1 MNTLYGACELS
12 ADLTLATL
20 AYSVSVCVSQ
30 KIKRGRLLNLLTCLS
45 ETKRPTK
52 GGRERQTYTLHYMS
66 RLSSSS
72 SSNVL
77 LLKIQSPERANRT
90 HFSLKDGLGPAC
102 LRVSK
107 HQPRAL
113 KRHRQRRKERTL
125 LSEAQIII
133 VPHPPPSSLQLHPKV
148 KEFLRLKRLIQDNKC
163 KKRKKKEGISKTL
176 IPC

>member
-1 MNTLYGACELS
+1 M
-12 ADLTLATL
+12 
-20 AYSVSVCVSQ
+20 CVSQ
-30 KIKRGRLLNLLTCLS
+30 KIKQGRLLNLLTCLS
-45 ETKRPTK
+45 ETKHLTK
-52 GGRERQTYTLHYMS
+52 GGRERQTYSLHYMS

-72 SSNVL
+72 SSVL

-90 HFSLKDGLGPAC
+90 QFSLKDGLGPAC

-125 LSEAQIII
+125 LSDAQIII
-133 VPHPPPSSLQLHPKV
+133 VPHPPPSFLRLHPKV
-148 KEFLRLKRLIQDNKC
+148 KEFLRLKRLIQDNEDLC
-163 KKRKKKEGISKTL
+163 AKKKKKEGISKTL